1 MLSHLDLL
9 LAFLTTAGA
18 AAPKDRILDGRDC
31 LPALT
36 SHANT
41 PHERLFFH
49 LRDAVA
55 VREGS
60 LKLIRPKAKA
70 GWELYDLAADPSEK
84 HNLATERSQDMQRLA
99 DAITRWQLDM
109 KNDASEP
116 VTYKAAKKV
125 N

>member
-9 LAFLTTAGA
+9 PAFLTAAGA
-18 AAPKDRILDGRDC
+18 TVPKARILDGRDC

-36 SHANT
+36 KNAAT

-60 LKLIRPKAKA
+60 LKLIRTKAKA
-70 GWELYDLAADPSEK
+70 EWELYDLATDPSEK
-84 HNLATERSQDMQRLA
+84 RNLTAERPQDVQRLA
-99 DAITRWQLDM
+99 DAITQWQLDL

-116 VTYKAAKKV
+116 VRYMAVKKV
-125 N
+125 K